1 MVNRLAPLAS
11 LSPFYPAY
19 RRPAMLGV
27 KTYPREY
34 VDSCRAKFA
43 ADTAAFD
50 AIAKDYKG
58 PGDIAGLETAYFGNL
73 LLLLDYAFVHRLRTV
88 EGKDGNAL
96 NEVRVLANSMLVS
109 GGVMTPEANIK
120 LVPAKSVLGIEA
132 GTQIQVGRDSFT
144 RLCDAFFAEIEKKFA

>member
-1 MVNRLAPLAS
+1 
-11 LSPFYPAY
+11 
-19 RRPAMLGV
+19 MLGV

-43 ADTAAFD
+43 ADTAAFA

-58 PGDIAGLETAYFGNL
+58 AGDVAALETAYFGNL

-96 NEVRVLANSMLVS
+96 NEVRVLANSMLAAD
-109 GGVMTPEANIK
+109 GVMTPEANIK
-120 LVPAKSVLGIEA
+120 LVPAKSVLGIEPGA
-132 GTQIQVGRDSFT
+132 KIRVNQESFT
-144 RLCDAFFAEIEKKFA
+144 RICDAFFAEIEKKFA